1 MVPSVVLVMMLGGKA
16 HGSEDRGRAHWYPRK
31 RS

>member
-1 MVPSVVLVMMLGGKA
+1 MVSRVVLVVMLGGKA